1 MEKKEP
7 YATQEECDNRVI
19 KLKDVPIIEI
29 APSMKYQIIS
39 SEKMTVGFIAAEP
52 DSVGP
57 AHHHEAEQIL
67 IVMDGAC
74 EEAVDGKLYPLKE
87 GDILIIPSNTE
98 HGTYMS
104 GKGCKILDIYS
115 PPRQDY
121 IAKLE
126 ELKKRQ
132 E

>member
-7 YATQEECDNRVI
+7 YAAQQDYDRQVM

-29 APSMKYQIIS
+29 APGMKYQIIS
-39 SEKMTVGFIAAEP
+39 SEKMTIGFIDAKP
-52 DSVGP
+52 DSIGP
-57 AHHHEAEQIL
+57 SHHHEAEQIL
-67 IVMDGAC
+67 IVMDGSC
-74 EEAVDGKLYPLKE
+74 EEAVDGKLYPLEE
-87 GDILIIPSNTE
+87 GDVLIIPSNVE

-104 GKGCKILDIYS
+104 NKGCKILDIYS

-126 ELKKRQ
+126 EVKRSQ
-132 E
+132 